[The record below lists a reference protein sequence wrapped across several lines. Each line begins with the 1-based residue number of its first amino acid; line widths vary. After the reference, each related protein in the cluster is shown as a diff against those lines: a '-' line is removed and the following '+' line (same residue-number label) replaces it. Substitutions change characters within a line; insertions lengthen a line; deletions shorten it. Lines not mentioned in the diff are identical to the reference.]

1 MKCTVRNI
9 FGFGSLLGLVLFV
22 LGASVVSNR
31 IFYFA
36 SGAWIADL
44 YVQGK
49 GEDSIPVALMVGVIS
64 SIAMGLIYIFM
75 FCRLYN
81 LYRRST
87 DGDGKLG

>member
-22 LGASVVSNR
+22 LGAAVVSNR

-49 GEDSIPVALMVGVIS
+49 GEASIPVALIVGIIS
-64 SIAMGLIYIFM
+64 SMAMGLIYIFM

-81 LYRRST
+81 LYRGNTGS
-87 DGDGKLG
+87 DSKLD